1 MAERGDTALNG
12 TERMR
17 AGRRLRSVRARATLG
32 AVAVVLLALVGGS
45 AVFAASLSASLEQAV
60 ARNGELR
67 AEELA
72 ARVEAEGP
80 GVIGQLDD
88 DVVQLVDEES
98 GAVLSASEDAEG
110 LAIRFG
116 DDPIR
121 LDLDGEPVLVV
132 AEDAGDDRLVLLAM
146 PLEDELDAVST
157 VVGMLAIAVP
167 LLTAVVGAT
176 TWLLVGRA
184 LRPVDRIRS
193 EVEAI
198 SGDRLDR
205 RVPVPASGD
214 EIAALATTMNSML
227 DRLDGAARAQR
238 RFVSDASHELRSP
251 LATIR
256 QHAELAAAH
265 PATTSTEEL
274 AQIVHEEGLRLQ
286 GLVDALLTLARLDEG
301 APLAAHPVDLD
312 DLALTEASRLKGLGA
327 QVDASG
333 IGPARVSGDERMLG
347 QVLRNLAENARRHA
361 TARVALAVTETSGWA
376 TVTVEDDG
384 AGVPEAERE
393 RVFERFVRLDEAR
406 AREAGGSGLGLAI
419 VRGIVTAHGGA
430 IAVDASRWGGARFTV
445 RLPSGS

>member
-1 MAERGDTALNG
+1 MVERGDAAPNG

-17 AGRRLRSVRARATLG
+17 AGRRFRSVRARATLG

-45 AVFAASLSASLEQAV
+45 AIFAASLSASLEQAV

-67 AEELA
+67 AEELG

-80 GVIGQLDD
+80 GVLEQLDD
-88 DVVQLVDEES
+88 DVAQLVDEES
-98 GAVLSASEDAEG
+98 GAVLAATDDADG

-121 LDLDGEPVLVV
+121 LDLDREPVLVV
-132 AEDAGDDRLVLLAM
+132 AEDAGDDRLLLLAL
-146 PLEDELDAVST
+146 PVEDELDAVST

-347 QVLRNLAENARRHA
+347 QALRNLAENARRHA
-361 TARVALAVTETSGWA
+361 AGRVALAVTETSGWA

-419 VRGIVTAHGGA
+419 VRGIVAAHGGA

>member
-1 MAERGDTALNG
+1 MASRP
-12 TERMR
+12 RMR
-17 AGRRLRSVRARATLG
+17 PRSVRGRATLG
-32 AVAVVLLALVGGS
+32 AVAVVLAALIAG
-45 AVFAASLSASLEQAV
+45 AVIFAASLGASLEASV
-60 ARNGELR
+60 ARNGEVR

-72 ARVEAEGP
+72 TRIEAEGP
-80 GVIGQLDD
+80 AVLEQLDD
-88 DVVQLVDEES
+88 ETAQLVDEES
-98 GAVLSASEDAEG
+98 GAVVAATDDAEG
-110 LAIRFG
+110 LDLPAP
-116 DDPIR
+116 DDALR
-121 LDLDGEPVLVV
+121 TELDGDPVLVI
-132 AEDAGDDRLVLLAM
+132 AEEAGDDRLLLLAV
-146 PLEDELDAVST
+146 PLEDELEAVST

-167 LLTAVVGAT
+167 VLAAVVGAT
-176 TWLLVGRA
+176 TWLVVGRA

-193 EVEAI
+193 EVDAI

-214 EIAALATTMNSML
+214 EIAALAATMNRML

-274 AQIVHEEGLRLQ
+274 ASIVHEEGLRLQ

-301 APLAAHPVDLD
+301 APIAEHPVDLD
-312 DLALTEASRLKGLGA
+312 DLALAEATRLRGLG
-327 QVDASG
+327 VRLDASG

-361 TARVALAVTETSGWA
+361 VGAVAIAVSERDGWA
-376 TVTVEDDG
+376 LVTVDDDG
-384 AGVPEAERE
+384 AGVPEADRE

-406 AREAGGSGLGLAI
+406 AREAGGSGLGLTI
-419 VRGIVTAHGGA
+419 VRGIVEAHGGS
-430 IAVDASRWGGARFTV
+430 ISVDASRLGGARFTV
-445 RLPSGS
+445 RLPGGG

>member
-1 MAERGDTALNG
+1 
-12 TERMR
+12 MR
-17 AGRRLRSVRARATLG
+17 PRSVRARATLG
-32 AVAVVLLALVGGS
+32 AVAVVLAALVGG
-45 AVFAASLSASLEQAV
+45 AVIFAASLSASLEQAV

-67 AEELA
+67 AEELG

-80 GVIGQLDD
+80 GVLEQLDD
-88 DVVQLVDEES
+88 DIAQLVDEES
-98 GAVLSASEDAEG
+98 GAVLASSEDAEG

-132 AEDAGDDRLVLLAM
+132 AEDAGDDRLLLLAV

-193 EVEAI
+193 EVDAI
-198 SGDRLDR
+198 SGDQLDR

-214 EIAALATTMNSML
+214 EIAALATTMNRML

-312 DLALTEASRLKGLGA
+312 DLALTEASRLKGLDA

-333 IGPARVSGDERMLG
+333 IGPARVTGDERMLG

-361 TARVALAVTETSGWA
+361 TGRVAIAVAETSGWA

-419 VRGIVTAHGGA
+419 VRGIVTAHGGT

>member
-1 MAERGDTALNG
+1 
-12 TERMR
+12 
-17 AGRRLRSVRARATLG
+17 VRARATLG

-67 AEELA
+67 AEELV

-80 GVIGQLDD
+80 GVIEQLDD

-361 TARVALAVTETSGWA
+361 TGRVALAVTETSGWA

-419 VRGIVTAHGGA
+419 VRGIVAAHGGA